1 MSAFLRYTI
10 SRMALF
16 LIAAV
21 LLGLLGLDGLWM
33 ILGALVISSIASIFL
48 LRNQRAALSERV
60 AQRVDERHF
69 RDGDPND
76 PDANNDSNDR
86 TGDHRPE

>member
-1 MSAFLRYTI
+1 
-10 SRMALF
+10 MALF

-76 PDANNDSNDR
+76 PDANNRDANNPDSNDR